1 MVHMAYRV
9 CNMKINE
16 AYRVEGVQGWKQ
28 GVIVP
33 LIFCSTIPIHPL
45 HIPGFRAC
53 ATGSSL

>member
-28 GVIVP
+28 GVIV
-33 LIFCSTIPIHPL
+33 LLTFFFTIPIHPL

-53 ATGSSL
+53 PTGSPL